1 MYNATVI
8 PRAYSIKGFDGIGKG
23 CYTFCKYIDGGF
35 AMKARKLV
43 GDHPTFTDAELKVYG
58 ETFSRMLQCAT
69 VSVKD
74 SYDDTEFA
82 KLRAVVEEDF
92 PLLHKCAERKTFSDD
107 CWMYKIP
114 GKDTSRNILLMSHH
128 DVVPADDDWTM
139 PAFEG
144 IIKDGKVYGR
154 GAADTKGSLCAIL
167 FAAEEMLKEGITP
180 PVNLYIVSSHNE
192 ELGGD
197 GMPTI
202 RQYFLENNITFEVI
216 LDEGGA
222 IVEPPLAGMDCEM
235 CAMVAVHEKGRLK
248 LKCTAQ
254 NESSHVSL
262 TAFKGNPVERMAQ
275 FIQEITTKN
284 IFIRRLNPQ
293 TRAMFTALAPYC
305 KLPMKILLSNLWL
318 FGGLLTKVLPKL
330 NATAGGMVG
339 TTCNFQEIQGSVNSK
354 TCTSS
359 VMLRNINEEDLKADY
374 AAFKAVADK
383 YGITLETER
392 DQYYAPADMDSPAYA
407 YTMDCLAKVFPRYPA
422 APYILPAGTDAWHL
436 TPVCNCV
443 LRFAPTRMSK
453 QQLGSIHSADENLD
467 ISAIAEAAAF
477 YKYFTVNYR

>member
-1 MYNATVI
+1 MIILYIILGLIAVLLAVLLLNTVFQTH
-8 PRAYSIKGFDGIGKG
+8 R
-23 CYTFCKYIDGGF
+23 
-35 AMKARKLV
+35 ARKLV
-43 GDHPTFTDAELKVYG
+43 GEHPTFTDETLKVYG
-58 ETFSRMLQCAT
+58 ETFSRMLQSAT

-82 KLRAVVEEDF
+82 KLRSVLETDF
-92 PLLHKCAERKTFSDD
+92 PLLHKKAERKIFSDD

-114 GKDTSRNILLMSHH
+114 GRDSSRNILLMSHH
-128 DVVPADDDWTM
+128 DVVAADTDWTM
-139 PAFEG
+139 PAFDG

-167 FAAEEMLKEGITP
+167 FAAEEMLQAGVTP

-197 GMPTI
+197 GMAATLAYC
-202 RQYFLENNITFEVI
+202 QENGITFEVI

-222 IVEPPLAGMDCEM
+222 IVEPPLAGMNCEM

-248 LKCTAQ
+248 LKCTVE

-262 TAFKGNPVERMAQ
+262 TAFKGNPVERMSQ
-275 FIQEITTKN
+275 FIQEITAKN
-284 IFIRRLNPQ
+284 IFIRKLNPQ
-293 TRAMFTALAPYC
+293 TRGMFAALAPYC
-305 KLPMKILLSNLWL
+305 GFPMKVLLSNLWL

-339 TTCNFQEIQGSVNSK
+339 TTCNFQEIQGSVTSK
-354 TCTSS
+354 VCTSS

-374 AAFKAVADK
+374 AAFKAIADK
-383 YGITLETER
+383 HGVTLETER
-392 DQYYAPADMDSPAYA
+392 DEYYAPADMDAPAYA
-407 YTMDCLAKVFPRYPA
+407 YTMDCLAKIFPRYPA
-422 APYILPAGTDAWHL
+422 APYILPAGTDAWRL

-453 QQLGSIHSADENLD
+453 QQLGSIHAADENLD
-467 ISAIAEAAAF
+467 IAAIAEAAAF
-477 YKYFTVNYR
+477 YKYFVENFQ

>member
-1 MYNATVI
+1 MTVLCIILAMILMLAAVLLLNAVWKTRNA
-8 PRAYSIKGFDGIGKG
+8 RALEGQ
-23 CYTFCKYIDGGF
+23 
-35 AMKARKLV
+35 
-43 GDHPTFTDAELKVYG
+43 HPTFTDSELNAYAR
-58 ETFSRMLQCAT
+58 TFSRMLQCAT
-69 VSVKD
+69 ISVKD
-74 SYDDTEFA
+74 QYDDTEFA
-82 KLRAVVEEDF
+82 KLRRVVEEDF
-92 PLLHKCAERKTFSDD
+92 PLLHQHAERRILADD

-114 GKDTSRNILLMSHH
+114 GKDLSRNILLMSHH
-128 DVVPADDDWTM
+128 DVVAADTDWSM

-144 IIKDGKVYGR
+144 IIRDGKVYGR

-167 FAAEEMLKEGITP
+167 FAAEEMLRAGITP

-197 GMPTI
+197 GMPAVLAYC
-202 RQYFLENNITFEVI
+202 QENGITFDVI

-222 IVEPPLAGMDCEM
+222 IVEPPLAGMNCEM

-248 LKCTAQ
+248 LKCTVE

-262 TAFKGNPVERMAQ
+262 TAFKGNPVERMSQ
-275 FIQEITTKN
+275 FIQEITAKN

-293 TRAMFTALAPYC
+293 TRDMFTALAPYC
-305 KLPMKILLSNLWL
+305 GLPMKVLLSNLWL
-318 FGGLLTKVLPKL
+318 FGGLLTRVLPKL

-354 TCTSS
+354 VCTAS
-359 VMLRNINEEDLKADY
+359 VMLRNISAEDLKADY

-392 DQYYAPADMDSPAYA
+392 DEYYAPADVNSPAYSYA
-407 YTMDCLAKVFPRYPA
+407 FQCLAKVFPRFPA
-422 APYILPAGTDAWHL
+422 APYILPAGTDAWRL

-453 QQLGSIHSADENLD
+453 QQLGSIHAADENLD

-477 YKYFTVNYR
+477 YRYFVENYQ

>member
-1 MYNATVI
+1 MIVL
-8 PRAYSIKGFDGIGKG
+8 
-23 CYTFCKYIDGGF
+23 YILL
-35 AMKARKLV
+35 AIVLVLAAVLLLNTCLQNRNARKLE
-43 GDHPTFTDAELKVYG
+43 GQHPTFTDAELEAYG
-58 ETFSRMLQCAT
+58 NTLSRMLRCAT
-69 VSVKD
+69 ISVKD

-82 KLRAVVEEDF
+82 KLRRVVEEDF
-92 PLLHKCAERKTFSDD
+92 PLLHRKAEHRLLSDD
-107 CWMYKIP
+107 CWLYKIP

-128 DVVPADDDWTM
+128 DVVAADTDWTVA
-139 PAFEG
+139 PFEG

-167 FAAEEMLKEGITP
+167 FAAEEMLRAGITP
-180 PVNLYIVSSHNE
+180 PVNLYILSSHNE

-197 GMPTI
+197 GMAATLAFC
-202 RQYFLENNITFEVI
+202 RENNITFEVI

-222 IVEPPLAGMDCEM
+222 IVEPPLAGMNCEM

-248 LKCTAQ
+248 LNCTAE
-254 NESSHVSL
+254 NESNHVSL
-262 TAFKGNPVERMAQ
+262 TGYKGNPVERMCQ

-293 TRAMFTALAPYC
+293 TRSMFASLAPYC
-305 KLPMKILLSNLWL
+305 GLPMKVLLSNLWL

-354 TCTSS
+354 KCTAS
-359 VMLRNINEEDLKADY
+359 VMLRNISEEDLKSDY

-383 YGITLETER
+383 YGITLETQR
-392 DQYYAPADMDSPAYA
+392 DEYYGPADMDAPAYR
-407 YTMDCLAKVFPRYPA
+407 YTFDCLAKVFPRFPA
-422 APYILPAGTDAWHL
+422 APYILPAGTDAWRL

-453 QQLGSIHSADENLD
+453 QQLGSIHAADENLD
-467 ISAIAEAAAF
+467 ISAVAEAAAF
-477 YKYFTVNYR
+477 YKYFVENYR

>member
-1 MYNATVI
+1 MVVLLFVLIFAAVLLVN
-8 PRAYSIKGFDGIGKG
+8 
-23 CYTFCKYIDGGF
+23 TFRVC
-35 AMKARKLV
+35 AKARKLE
-43 GDHPTFTDAELKVYG
+43 GQHPTFTEAELEGYAK
-58 ETFSRMLQCAT
+58 TFSRMLQPAT

-92 PLLHKCAERKTFSDD
+92 PLLHQKAERMIFGND

-114 GKDTSRNILLMSHH
+114 GKDSSRNILLMSHH
-128 DVVPADDDWTM
+128 DVVAADTDWTM
-139 PAFEG
+139 PAFDG

-167 FAAEEMLKEGITP
+167 FGMEQMLKEGITP
-180 PVNLYIVSSHNE
+180 PVNVYIGSSHNE

-197 GMPTI
+197 GIPEALK
-202 RQYFLENNITFEVI
+202 YFQEQGIAFEVI

-222 IVEPPLAGMDCEM
+222 IVEPPLAGMQCDM

-248 LKCTAQ
+248 LNCTAK

-262 TAFKGNPVERMAQ
+262 TGFKGNPVERMAQ
-275 FIQEITTKN
+275 FIQEVTTKN

-293 TRAMFTALAPYC
+293 TKAMFTSLAPYC
-305 KLPMKILLSNLWL
+305 SFPMKVLMSNLWL
-318 FGGLLTKVLPKL
+318 FGPILLKILPKM
-330 NATAGGMVG
+330 NATAGGMIG
-339 TTCNFQEIQGSVNSK
+339 TTCNFQKIEGGTTEKV
-354 TCTSS
+354 CTAS
-359 VMLRNINEEDLKADY
+359 VMLRNINKEDLTADY

-392 DQYYAPADMDSPAYA
+392 DEYYAPADMASPAYA
-407 YTMDCLAKVFPRYPA
+407 YTMDCLAKVFPRFPA
-422 APYILPAGTDAWHL
+422 APYILPAGTDAWRL
-436 TPVCNCV
+436 TPVCDCV

-453 QQLGSIHSADENLD
+453 QQLGSIHAADENLD
-467 ISAIAEAAAF
+467 ISAVAEAAAF
-477 YKYFTVNYR
+477 YKYFAVNYQ

>member
-1 MYNATVI
+1 MIVFYILFDILLILAAVLLLNTVLQTRNA
-8 PRAYSIKGFDGIGKG
+8 RALEGQ
-23 CYTFCKYIDGGF
+23 
-35 AMKARKLV
+35 
-43 GDHPTFTDAELKVYG
+43 HPTFTDAELDGYG
-58 ETFSRMLQCAT
+58 RTLSRMLRCAT

-82 KLRAVVEEDF
+82 KLRSVVEEDF
-92 PLLHKCAERKTFSDD
+92 PLLHQKAERLLLSDD
-107 CWMYKIP
+107 CWMYRIP
-114 GKDTSRNILLMSHH
+114 GKDPSRNILLMSHH
-128 DVVPADDDWTM
+128 DVVAADTDWTK

-144 IIKDGKVYGR
+144 IIRDGKVYGR

-167 FAAEEMLKEGITP
+167 FAAEEMLRDGVTP

-197 GMPTI
+197 GMAATLAYC
-202 RQYFLENNITFEVI
+202 REKDITFEVI

-248 LKCTAQ
+248 LKCTVE

-262 TAFKGNPVERMAQ
+262 TAFKGNPVERMSQ

-284 IFIRRLNPQ
+284 IFIRKLHPQ
-293 TRAMFTALAPYC
+293 TRGMFASLAPYC
-305 KLPMKILLSNLWL
+305 KLPMKVLLSNLWL
-318 FGGLLTKVLPKL
+318 FGGLLTRILPKL

-354 TCTSS
+354 VCTAS

-392 DQYYAPADMDSPAYA
+392 DEYYAPADMNSPAYQ
-407 YTMDCLAKVFPRYPA
+407 YTFDCLAKVFPRYPA
-422 APYILPAGTDAWHL
+422 APYILPAGTDAWRL
-436 TPVCNCV
+436 TPVCDCV

-453 QQLGSIHSADENLD
+453 QQLGSIHAADENLD
-467 ISAIAEAAAF
+467 ISAVAEAAAF
-477 YKYFTVNYR
+477 YRYFVENYR

>member
-1 MYNATVI
+1 MIILYIILAVI
-8 PRAYSIKGFDGIGKG
+8 MLFIAILLINTMLQTR
-23 CYTFCKYIDGGF
+23 T
-35 AMKARKLV
+35 ARKLA
-43 GDHPTFTDAELKVYG
+43 GEHPVFTDTQLKVYG

-69 VSVKD
+69 VSVKG

-82 KLRAVVEEDF
+82 KLRSTVEKDF
-92 PLLHKCAERKTFSDD
+92 PLLHEKAERKIFSDD
-107 CWMYKIP
+107 CWMYKIQGRDP
-114 GKDTSRNILLMSHH
+114 SRNILLMSHH
-128 DVVPADDDWTM
+128 DVVPADTDWTM
-139 PAFEG
+139 PAFDG

-167 FAAEEMLKEGITP
+167 FAAEEMLRDGIIP

-197 GMPTI
+197 GMAATLAYC
-202 RQYFLENNITFEVI
+202 QENGITFDVI

-222 IVEPPLAGMDCEM
+222 IVEPPLAGMNCEM

-248 LKCTAQ
+248 LKCTAR

-262 TAFKGNPVERMAQ
+262 TAFKGNPVERMSQ
-275 FIQEITTKN
+275 FIQQITSKN
-284 IFIRRLNPQ
+284 IFIRKLHPQ
-293 TRAMFTALAPYC
+293 TRSMFASLAPYC
-305 KLPMKILLSNLWL
+305 SLPMKVLLSNLWL

-339 TTCNFQEIQGSVNSK
+339 TTCNFQEIQGSVTGK
-354 TCTSS
+354 VCTAS
-359 VMLRNINEEDLKADY
+359 VMLRNINEEDLNTDY

-392 DQYYAPADMDSPAYA
+392 DEYYAPADMTSDA
-407 YTMDCLAKVFPRYPA
+407 YTYTLDCLAKVFPRYPA
-422 APYILPAGTDAWHL
+422 APYILPAGTDAWRL

-453 QQLGSIHSADENLD
+453 QQLGSIHAADENLD
-467 ISAIAEAAAF
+467 ISAIAEAATF
-477 YKYFTVNYR
+477 YKYFVENFR

>member
-1 MYNATVI
+1 MLVVCIIFAVI
-8 PRAYSIKGFDGIGKG
+8 LVVCAVLLINSALQTRN
-23 CYTFCKYIDGGF
+23 T
-35 AMKARKLV
+35 RKLE
-43 GDHPTFTDAELKVYG
+43 GNHPTFTDAELLPYAQ
-58 ETFSRMLQCAT
+58 TFSRMLRCAT

-82 KLRAVVEEDF
+82 KLRKVVEEDF
-92 PLLHKCAERKTFSDD
+92 PLLHKQAERTIFSND

-114 GKDTSRNILLMSHH
+114 GKDPSRNIMLMSHH
-128 DVVPADDDWTM
+128 DVVAAADDWTM
-139 PAFEG
+139 PAFDG

-167 FAAEEMLKEGITP
+167 FAAEEMLREGVVP

-197 GMPTI
+197 GMPAV
-202 RQYFLENNITFEVI
+202 LEYCQANGITFEVI

-222 IVEPPLAGMDCEM
+222 IVEPPLAGMNCQM

-248 LKCTAQ
+248 LRCTAR

-275 FIQEITTKN
+275 FIQEITTSDL
-284 IFIRRLNPQ
+284 FIRRLNPQ
-293 TRAMFTALAPYC
+293 TRVMFASLAPYC
-305 KLPMKILLSNLWL
+305 KLPMRLLLTNLWL

-339 TTCNFQEIQGSVNSK
+339 TTCNFQTIEGSTTDKV
-354 TCTSS
+354 CTSS

-374 AAFKAVADK
+374 AAFQAVADK
-383 YGITLETER
+383 YDITLETER
-392 DQYYAPADMDSPAYA
+392 EEYYAPADMSSSAYT
-407 YTMDCLAKVFPRYPA
+407 YTMDCLQKVFPRFPA
-422 APYILPAGTDAWHL
+422 APYILPAGTDAWRL

-443 LRFAPTRMSK
+443 LRFTPTRMSK
-453 QQLGSIHSADENLD
+453 QQLGSIHAADENLD
-467 ISAIAEAAAF
+467 ISAVAEATAF
-477 YKYFTVNYR
+477 YKYFVKNYL

>member
-1 MYNATVI
+1 MIVFYILFAVILVLAAVLLLNTALQTRNAQK
-8 PRAYSIKGFDGIGKG
+8 PEGQ
-23 CYTFCKYIDGGF
+23 
-35 AMKARKLV
+35 
-43 GDHPTFTDAELKVYG
+43 HPTFTDEELDCYG
-58 ETFSRMLQCAT
+58 KTFAQMLRCAT

-82 KLRAVVEEDF
+82 KLRRVVEGNF
-92 PLLHKCAERKTFSDD
+92 PLLHEKAERRLLSDD

-114 GKDTSRNILLMSHH
+114 GKDPNRNIMLMSHH
-128 DVVPADDDWTM
+128 DVVAADDKWTM
-139 PAFEG
+139 PAFDG
-144 IIKDGKVYGR
+144 IIRDGKVYGR

-167 FAAEEMLKEGITP
+167 FAMEQMLRNGTVP
-180 PVNLYIVSSHNE
+180 PVNVYIVSSHNE

-197 GMPTI
+197 GMAAT
-202 RQYFLENNITFEVI
+202 LEYCQANGITFEVI

-222 IVEPPLAGMDCEM
+222 IVEPPLAGMNCEM

-248 LKCTAQ
+248 LRCTAE

-275 FIQEITTKN
+275 FIQEITGKN

-293 TRAMFTALAPYC
+293 SRAMFTALAPYC
-305 KLPMKILLSNLWL
+305 QLPMKVLLSNLWL

-354 TCTSS
+354 TCTAS

-374 AAFKAVADK
+374 AAFKSVADK
-383 YGITLETER
+383 YGITLQTER
-392 DQYYAPADMDSPAYA
+392 DEYYAPADMTAPAYR
-407 YTMDCLAKVFPRYPA
+407 YTFDCLKKIFPRFPA
-422 APYILPAGTDAWHL
+422 APYVLPAGTDAWRL

-453 QQLGSIHSADENLD
+453 QQLGSIHASDENLD
-467 ISAIAEAAAF
+467 ISAVAEAAAF
-477 YKYFTVNYR
+477 YQYFVECYR

>member
-1 MYNATVI
+1 MYI
-8 PRAYSIKGFDGIGKG
+8 PKV
-23 CYTFCKYIDGGF
+23 
-35 AMKARKLV
+35 RKLE
-43 GDHPTFTDAELKVYG
+43 GQHPTFTDEELKVYG
-58 ETFSRMLQCAT
+58 ETFARMLRCAT

-74 SYDDTEFA
+74 RHDDTEFA
-82 KLRAVVEEDF
+82 KLRAVVEEAF
-92 PLLHKCAERKTFSDD
+92 PLLHEKAEHMLLAED
-107 CWMYKIP
+107 CWLYKIP
-114 GKDTSRNILLMSHH
+114 GRDPSRNILLMSHH

-139 PAFEG
+139 PAFDG

-167 FAAEEMLKEGITP
+167 FGMEEMLREGITP
-180 PVNLYIVSSHNE
+180 PVNVYIVSSHNE
-192 ELGGD
+192 ELGGN
-197 GMPTI
+197 GMSATLEYC
-202 RQYFLENNITFEVI
+202 RENNITFEVI

-222 IVEPPLAGMDCEM
+222 IVEPPLPGMNCEM

-248 LKCTAQ
+248 LKCTAK

-262 TAFKGNPVERMAQ
+262 TAFKGNPVERMSQ

-284 IFIRRLNPQ
+284 IFIRRINPQ
-293 TRAMFTALAPYC
+293 TRAMFTTLAPYC
-305 KLPMKILLSNLWL
+305 KFPMNLLFSNLWL
-318 FGGLLTKVLPKL
+318 FGGILLKVLPRM

-339 TTCNFQEIQGSVNSK
+339 TTCNFQEIHGSVNSK
-354 TCTSS
+354 ECTSF
-359 VMLRNINEEDLKADY
+359 VMLRNNDAEDLKADY

-392 DQYYAPADMDSPAYA
+392 DEYYAPADMDSKAYA
-407 YTMDCLAKVFPRYPA
+407 YAMDCLAKVFPRFPA
-422 APYILPAGTDAWHL
+422 APYILPAGTDAWRL

-467 ISAIAEAAAF
+467 ISAIGEAAAF
-477 YKYFTVNYR
+477 YKYFAVNYT

>member
-1 MYNATVI
+1 MYV
-8 PRAYSIKGFDGIGKG
+8 SKV
-23 CYTFCKYIDGGF
+23 
-35 AMKARKLV
+35 RKLE
-43 GDHPTFTDAELKVYG
+43 GQHPTFTDAQLKVYG
-58 ETFSRMLQCAT
+58 ETFARMLRCAT

-74 SYDDTEFA
+74 QHDDTEFA

-92 PLLHKCAERKTFSDD
+92 PLLHKYAERKILAED

-139 PAFEG
+139 PAFDG

-167 FAAEEMLKEGITP
+167 FGMEEMLREDITP
-180 PVNLYIVSSHNE
+180 PVNVYIVSSHNE
-192 ELGGD
+192 ELGGN
-197 GMPTI
+197 GMSATLEYC
-202 RQYFLENNITFEVI
+202 RENNITFEVI

-222 IVEPPLAGMDCEM
+222 IVEPPLPGMNCEM

-248 LKCTAQ
+248 LKCTAK

-262 TAFKGNPVERMAQ
+262 TAFKGNPVERMSQ
-275 FIQEITTKN
+275 FIHEITTKN
-284 IFIRRLNPQ
+284 IFIRRINPQ
-293 TRAMFTALAPYC
+293 TRAMFTTLAPYC
-305 KLPMKILLSNLWL
+305 KFPMNMLFSNLWL
-318 FGGLLTKVLPKL
+318 FGGILLKVLPKM

-339 TTCNFQEIQGSVNSK
+339 TTCNFQEIKGSVNSK
-354 TCTSS
+354 ECTSF
-359 VMLRNINEEDLKADY
+359 VMLRNNDAEDLKADY

-392 DQYYAPADMDSPAYA
+392 DEYYAPADMDAKAYA
-407 YTMDCLAKVFPRYPA
+407 YTMECLAKVFPRYPA
-422 APYILPAGTDAWHL
+422 APYILPAGTDAWRL
-436 TPVCNCV
+436 TPICNCV

-467 ISAIAEAAAF
+467 ISAIGEAAAF
-477 YKYFTVNYR
+477 YKYFAVNYK

>member
-1 MYNATVI
+1 MI
-8 PRAYSIKGFDGIGKG
+8 IL
-23 CYTFCKYIDGGF
+23 YILLTLIVVLL
-35 AMKARKLV
+35 AALLVNTAVQSQSARKLE
-43 GDHPTFTDAELKVYG
+43 GQHPTFTEAELEAYG
-58 ETFSRMLQCAT
+58 KTFSRMLQPAT

-92 PLLHKCAERKTFSDD
+92 PLLHQKAERLLLSDD
-107 CWMYKIP
+107 CWLYKIP
-114 GKDTSRNILLMSHH
+114 GKNPNRNILLMSHH
-128 DVVPADDDWTM
+128 DVVAADNDWTM

-144 IIKDGKVYGR
+144 IIRDGKVYGR

-167 FAAEEMLKEGITP
+167 FAAEEMLRADVTP
-180 PVNLYIVSSHNE
+180 PVNFYIASSHNE

-197 GMPTI
+197 GMPAI
-202 RQYFLENNITFEVI
+202 LEHCRKNNIAFEVI

-222 IVEPPLAGMDCEM
+222 IVEPPLAGMNCEM

-248 LKCTAQ
+248 LKCTVQ

-262 TAFKGNPVERMAQ
+262 TAFKGNPVERMSQ

-284 IFIRRLNPQ
+284 IFIRRLHPE
-293 TRAMFTALAPYC
+293 TRSLFTSLAPYC
-305 KLPMKILLSNLWL
+305 KLPMRILLSNLWL
-318 FGGLLTKVLPKL
+318 FGGLLTKLLPKL

-339 TTCNFQEIQGSVNSK
+339 TTCNFQDIQGSVTSK
-354 TCTSS
+354 VCTAS
-359 VMLRNINEEDLKADY
+359 VMLRNINEEDLKADF

-383 YGITLETER
+383 HGVTLETER
-392 DQYYAPADMDSPAYA
+392 DEYYAPADMTSPAYR
-407 YTMDCLAKVFPRYPA
+407 YTMDCIAKVFPRFPA
-422 APYILPAGTDAWHL
+422 APYILPAGTDAWRL

-453 QQLGSIHSADENLD
+453 QQLGSIHAADENLD

-477 YKYFTVNYR
+477 YKCFVENYQ

>member
-1 MYNATVI
+1 MIILYMILAVI
-8 PRAYSIKGFDGIGKG
+8 LALAAVLLLNTALQTR
-23 CYTFCKYIDGGF
+23 
-35 AMKARKLV
+35 KARKLE
-43 GDHPTFTDAELKVYG
+43 GQHPTFTDAELETYG
-58 ETFSRMLQCAT
+58 NTFARMLQCAT

-82 KLRAVVEEDF
+82 KLRSVVEADF
-92 PLLHKCAERKTFSDD
+92 PLLHEKAERRILSED

-114 GKDTSRNILLMSHH
+114 GKDPTRNILLMSHH
-128 DVVPADDDWTM
+128 DVVPADKDWTM
-139 PAFEG
+139 PAFDG
-144 IIKDGKVYGR
+144 IIRDGKVYGR

-167 FAAEEMLKEGITP
+167 FAAEEMLRAETTP
-180 PVNLYIVSSHNE
+180 PVNLYILSSHNE

-197 GMPTI
+197 GMPAM
-202 RQYFLENNITFEVI
+202 LEYCQENGITFEVI

-248 LKCTAQ
+248 LKCTVE

-262 TAFKGNPVERMAQ
+262 TAFKGNPVERMSQ

-284 IFIRRLNPQ
+284 IFIRSLNPQ
-293 TRAMFTALAPYC
+293 TRSMFASLAPYC
-305 KLPMKILLSNLWL
+305 KLPMKVLLSNLWL

-339 TTCNFQEIQGSVNSK
+339 TTCNFQEIHGSVNSK
-354 TCTSS
+354 VCTAS

-392 DQYYAPADMDSPAYA
+392 DEYYAPADMASPAYRYA
-407 YTMDCLAKVFPRYPA
+407 FDCLAKVFPRFPA
-422 APYILPAGTDAWHL
+422 APYILPAGTDAWRL

-467 ISAIAEAAAF
+467 VSAIAEATAF
-477 YKYFTVNYR
+477 YKYFVENYR

>member
-1 MYNATVI
+1 MIILYVI
-8 PRAYSIKGFDGIGKG
+8 
-23 CYTFCKYIDGGF
+23 F
-35 AMKARKLV
+35 AAVLLLAAVLLVNTALQTRSARKLE
-43 GDHPTFTDAELKVYG
+43 GQHPTFTDAELETYG
-58 ETFSRMLQCAT
+58 NTFARMLRCAT
-69 VSVKD
+69 VSVAEGH
-74 SYDDTEFA
+74 DDTEFA
-82 KLRAVVEEDF
+82 KLRSVVEEDF
-92 PLLHKCAERKTFSDD
+92 PLLHQKAERRLLAED

-114 GKDTSRNILLMSHH
+114 GKDPSRNILLMSHH
-128 DVVPADDDWTM
+128 DVVPADTDWTM

-167 FAAEEMLKEGITP
+167 FAAEEMLRAGVTP
-180 PVNLYIVSSHNE
+180 PVNFYIVSSHNE
-192 ELGGD
+192 ELGGN
-197 GMPTI
+197 GMAATLAYC
-202 RQYFLENNITFEVI
+202 QENGITFEVI

-248 LKCTAQ
+248 LKCKAE

-262 TAFKGNPVERMAQ
+262 TAFKGNPVERMSQ
-275 FIQEITTKN
+275 FIHEITTKN
-284 IFIRRLNPQ
+284 VFIRRLHPQ
-293 TRAMFTALAPYC
+293 TRGLFTGLAPYC
-305 KLPMKILLSNLWL
+305 KLPMKLLLSNLWL
-318 FGGLLTKVLPKL
+318 FGGLLTKILPKL

-339 TTCNFQEIQGSVNSK
+339 TTCNFQTIQGSVNSK
-354 TCTSS
+354 VCTAS

-383 YGITLETER
+383 YGITLETQR
-392 DQYYAPADMDSPAYA
+392 DEYYAPADMDSPAYR
-407 YTMDCLAKVFPRYPA
+407 YTMDCLAKVFPRFPA
-422 APYILPAGTDAWHL
+422 APYILPAGTDAWRL

-453 QQLGSIHSADENLD
+453 QQLGSIHAADENLD

-477 YKYFTVNYR
+477 YRYFVENYR

>member
-1 MYNATVI
+1 MSML
-8 PRAYSIKGFDGIGKG
+8 YSI
-23 CYTFCKYIDGGF
+23 F
-35 AMKARKLV
+35 AVVLVLVAVLFLNTALQTRKARALE
-43 GDHPTFTDAELKVYG
+43 GQHPTFTEEELEVYG
-58 ETFSRMLQCAT
+58 KTFSRMLRCAT

-74 SYDDTEFA
+74 SFDDTEFA
-82 KLRAVVEEDF
+82 KLRKIVEEDF
-92 PLLHKCAERKTFSDD
+92 PLLHAKAEHLLLSDD
-107 CWMYKIP
+107 CWLYKIP
-114 GKDTSRNILLMSHH
+114 GKDPSRNILLMSHH
-128 DVVPADDDWTM
+128 DVVPADTDWTM

-144 IIKDGKVYGR
+144 IIRDGKVYGR

-167 FAAEEMLKEGITP
+167 FAAEEMLRDGVTP

-197 GMPTI
+197 GMPAV
-202 RQYFLENNITFEVI
+202 LEYCREKGITFEVI

-222 IVEPPLAGMDCEM
+222 IVEPPLAGMNCEM

-248 LKCTAQ
+248 LKCTAR

-262 TAFKGNPVERMAQ
+262 TAFKGNPVERMSQ

-284 IFIRRLNPQ
+284 IFIRRLHPQ
-293 TRAMFTALAPYC
+293 TRGLFTGLAPYC
-305 KLPMKILLSNLWL
+305 KLHMKVLLSNLWL
-318 FGGLLTKVLPKL
+318 FGGLLTRILPKL

-354 TCTSS
+354 VCTAS
-359 VMLRNINEEDLKADY
+359 VMLRNVNAEDLKADY

-392 DQYYAPADMDSPAYA
+392 DEYYAPANMDAPAYR
-407 YTMDCLAKVFPRYPA
+407 YTFDCLAKVFPRYPA
-422 APYILPAGTDAWHL
+422 APYILPAGTDAWRL
-436 TPVCNCV
+436 TPVCDCV

-453 QQLGSIHSADENLD
+453 QQLGSIHAADENLD
-467 ISAIAEAAAF
+467 ISAVAEAAAF
-477 YKYFTVNYR
+477 YRYFVENYR

>member
-1 MYNATVI
+1 MKA
-8 PRAYSIKGFDGIGKG
+8 S
-23 CYTFCKYIDGGF
+23 
-35 AMKARKLV
+35 KARKLE
-43 GDHPTFTDAELKVYG
+43 GQHPQFTKEELNVYAK
-58 ETFSRMLQCAT
+58 TFSRMLQCAT

-74 SYDDTEFA
+74 QHDDTEFA
-82 KLRAVVEEDF
+82 KLRQVVAEDF
-92 PLLHKCAERKTFSDD
+92 PLLHQKAEHQLLAED

-167 FAAEEMLKEGITP
+167 FGMEEMLREGIVP
-180 PVNLYIVSSHNE
+180 PVNVYIVSSHNE
-192 ELGGD
+192 ELGGN
-197 GMPTI
+197 GMAAT
-202 RQYFLENNITFEVI
+202 LEYCQKNNLTFEVI

-222 IVEPPLAGMDCEM
+222 IVEPPLPGMNCEM

-248 LKCTAQ
+248 LKCTAR

-262 TAFKGNPVERMAQ
+262 TAFKGNPVERMSQ
-275 FIQEITTKN
+275 FINEITTKN
-284 IFIRRLNPQ
+284 VFIRRLHPQ
-293 TRAMFTALAPYC
+293 TRAMFEGLAPYC
-305 KLPMKILLSNLWL
+305 KLPMKVLFSNLWL
-318 FGGLLTKVLPKL
+318 FGGILLKVLPKM
-330 NATAGGMVG
+330 NATAGGMIG
-339 TTCNFQEIQGSVNSK
+339 TTCNFQSIQGSVNSK
-354 TCTSS
+354 ECTAS
-359 VMLRNINEEDLKADY
+359 VMFRNINEEDLKADY

-392 DQYYAPADMDSPAYA
+392 DEYYAPADMASPAYA
-407 YTMDCLAKVFPRYPA
+407 YTMDCLAKVFPRFPA
-422 APYILPAGTDAWHL
+422 APYILPAGTDAWRL

-467 ISAIAEAAAF
+467 ISAVAEAAAF
-477 YKYFTVNYR
+477 YKYFAANYQ

>member
-1 MYNATVI
+1 MKT
-8 PRAYSIKGFDGIGKG
+8 S
-23 CYTFCKYIDGGF
+23 
-35 AMKARKLV
+35 KARKLE
-43 GDHPTFTDAELKVYG
+43 GQHPQFTEEELKVYG

-74 SYDDTEFA
+74 QHDDTEFA
-82 KLRAVVEEDF
+82 KLRAVVEAVF
-92 PLLHKCAERKTFSDD
+92 PLLHEKAERMILAED

-114 GKDTSRNILLMSHH
+114 GRDPSRNILLMSHH
-128 DVVPADDDWTM
+128 DVVPADDDWTE
-139 PAFEG
+139 PPFEG

-167 FAAEEMLKEGITP
+167 FGMEEMLREGITP
-180 PVNLYIVSSHNE
+180 PVNVYIVSSHNE
-192 ELGGD
+192 ELGGN
-197 GMPTI
+197 GMSAT
-202 RQYFLENNITFEVI
+202 LEYCQKNGITFEVI

-222 IVEPPLAGMDCEM
+222 IVEPPLPGMNCEM

-248 LKCTAQ
+248 LKCTAR

-262 TAFKGNPVERMAQ
+262 TAFKGNPVERMSQ
-275 FIQEITTKN
+275 FIHDTTTKN
-284 IFIRRLNPQ
+284 VFIRRMNPQ
-293 TRAMFTALAPYC
+293 TRAMFTTLAPYC
-305 KLPMKILLSNLWL
+305 TFPMKFVFSNLWL
-318 FGGLLTKVLPKL
+318 FGGILLKVLPKM

-339 TTCNFQEIQGSVNSK
+339 TTCNFQRIEGSVNSK
-354 TCTSS
+354 ECTAS

-392 DQYYAPADMDSPAYA
+392 EEYYAPADMDSKAYA
-407 YTMDCLAKVFPRYPA
+407 YTLDCLAKVFPRYPA
-422 APYILPAGTDAWHL
+422 APYILPAGTDAWRL

-467 ISAIAEAAAF
+467 ISAIAEAAYF
-477 YKYFTVNYR
+477 YKYFAINYL

>member
-1 MYNATVI
+1 MYI
-8 PRAYSIKGFDGIGKG
+8 PKV
-23 CYTFCKYIDGGF
+23 
-35 AMKARKLV
+35 RKLE
-43 GDHPTFTDAELKVYG
+43 GQHPTFTEEELKVYG
-58 ETFSRMLQCAT
+58 ETFARMLRCAT

-74 SYDDTEFA
+74 QHDDTEFA

-92 PLLHKCAERKTFSDD
+92 PLLHKCAERRILVED

-114 GKDTSRNILLMSHH
+114 GKDESRNILLMSHH

-139 PAFEG
+139 PAFDG

-167 FAAEEMLKEGITP
+167 FGMEEMLREGITP
-180 PVNLYIVSSHNE
+180 PVNVYIVSSHNE
-192 ELGGD
+192 ELGGN
-197 GMPTI
+197 GMSATLEYC
-202 RQYFLENNITFEVI
+202 RENNITFEVI

-222 IVEPPLAGMDCEM
+222 IVEPPLPGMNCEM

-248 LKCTAQ
+248 LKCTAK

-262 TAFKGNPVERMAQ
+262 TAFKGNPVERMSQ
-275 FIQEITTKN
+275 FIQQITTKN
-284 IFIRRLNPQ
+284 IFIRRINPQ
-293 TRAMFTALAPYC
+293 TRAMFTTLAPYC
-305 KLPMKILLSNLWL
+305 KFPMNMLFSNLWL
-318 FGGLLTKVLPKL
+318 FGGILLKVLPKM

-339 TTCNFQEIQGSVNSK
+339 TTCNFQEIHGSVNSK
-354 TCTSS
+354 ECTSY
-359 VMLRNINEEDLKADY
+359 VMLRNNDAEDLKKDY

-392 DQYYAPADMDSPAYA
+392 DEYYAPADMASPAYA
-407 YTMDCLAKVFPRYPA
+407 YTMDCLQKVFPRFPA
-422 APYILPAGTDAWHL
+422 APYILPAGTDAWRL

-467 ISAIAEAAAF
+467 ISAIGEAAAF
-477 YKYFTVNYR
+477 YKYFAVNYQ

>member
-1 MYNATVI
+1 MVI
-8 PRAYSIKGFDGIGKG
+8 LFLLLLFVAVLLVNTARTSA
-23 CYTFCKYIDGGF
+23 
-35 AMKARKLV
+35 KARKLE
-43 GDHPTFTDAELKVYG
+43 GQHPVFTEDELKNYG

-82 KLRAVVEEDF
+82 KLRAVVEQDF
-92 PLLHKCAERKTFSDD
+92 PLLHEKAERMIFGSD
-107 CWMYKIP
+107 CWMYKIS

-128 DVVPADDDWTM
+128 DVVAADTDWTE
-139 PAFEG
+139 PPFDG
-144 IIKDGKVYGR
+144 IIKEGKVYGR
-154 GAADTKGSLCAIL
+154 GAADTKGSLCAI
-167 FAAEEMLKEGITP
+167 FFGMEQMLREGITP
-180 PVNLYIVSSHNE
+180 PVNVYIVSSHNE

-197 GMPTI
+197 GMPKV
-202 RQYFLENNITFEVI
+202 LEYCQQAGITFEVI

-222 IVEPPLAGMDCEM
+222 IVEPPLAGMKCEM

-248 LKCTAQ
+248 LTCTAR

-262 TAFKGNPVERMAQ
+262 TGFKGNPVERMAQ

-293 TRAMFTALAPYC
+293 TKAMFQSLAPYC
-305 KLPMKILLSNLWL
+305 SFPMKLLMSNLWL
-318 FGGLLTKVLPKL
+318 FGPILLKVLPKM
-330 NATAGGMVG
+330 NATAGGMIG
-339 TTCNFQEIQGSVNSK
+339 TTCNFQKIEGGVTEKI
-354 TCTSS
+354 CTSS

-392 DQYYAPADMDSPAYA
+392 DEYYAPADMDSAAYA
-407 YTMDCLAKVFPRYPA
+407 YTMDCLAKIFPRFPA
-422 APYILPAGTDAWHL
+422 APYILPAGTDAWRL
-436 TPVCNCV
+436 TPVCDCV
-443 LRFAPTRMSK
+443 LRFAPTRMRK
-453 QQLGSIHSADENLD
+453 QQLGSIHAADENLD

-477 YKYFTVNYR
+477 YKYFAVNYQ